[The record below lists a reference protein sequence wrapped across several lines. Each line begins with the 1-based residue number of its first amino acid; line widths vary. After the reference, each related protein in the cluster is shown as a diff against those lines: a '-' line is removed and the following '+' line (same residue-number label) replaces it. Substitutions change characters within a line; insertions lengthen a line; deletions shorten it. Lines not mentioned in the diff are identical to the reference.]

1 MIRVSTVSLGVLF
14 CSMRGVEANSSQVH
28 VPRDAAGDVE
38 AAAVTLGAVTVGGLV
53 MRAVLASRRDE
64 DKEREELAAECARLE
79 EEEVER
85 SKRLKRKAMERV
97 EGSDQLPEDEA
108 LLSSL
113 QKRLQ
118 DGASDGTSD
127 SSSIPGILLEK
138 DDEDEDEKKKHL
150 RNSAIPDRG
159 AGSML
164 LERPDG
170 EGEGGDGEERGGGEE
185 DETAKKDSL
194 EMLNRMWNIS
204 SDSNEERKKP

>member
-1 MIRVSTVSLGVLF
+1 
-14 CSMRGVEANSSQVH
+14 MRGVQANSSQVH

-79 EEEVER
+79 EEEMER
-85 SKRLKRKAMERV
+85 SKRLKRRAMERV
-97 EGSDQLPEDEA
+97 EGSDELPEDDA

-118 DGASDGTSD
+118 DGASDGSSD
-127 SSSIPGILLEK
+127 SSNIPGILLEK
-138 DDEDEDEKKKHL
+138 DDEDDDEKKKHM
-150 RNSAIPDRG
+150 RNSPIPDRG
-159 AGSML
+159 TGSML

-170 EGEGGDGEERGGGEE
+170 SDEAGDGEERPGGGEQ
-185 DETAKKDSL
+185 DGAAKQDSL